1 VSTTLR
7 GVPAAPGA
15 GAGPAWR
22 AVPPRDRVPGSL
34 AEERELVGEA
44 LRLAGAQLDGRAD
57 ALEADG
63 RADEAEILRT
73 NALIAADPGLADA
86 ALALLADGGR
96 AEDALLAGAEEQAA
110 LLASLDDEMLAL
122 RADDVRAVGRR
133 AAALASGHDPEPPA
147 GAVLVAEDVGPGDV
161 ADAAGRVVAIV
172 LGGGGPTAH
181 AAIVARSLG
190 VPLVTGVGSSLE
202 AVSVG
207 ATLAV
212 DANQGLVVSD
222 PDEAT
227 RETVARQARAFAE
240 ARDRDQAERD
250 LPTETRDGVALT
262 LLANVGTPAEVEAAL
277 RAGAAGVGLLRTE
290 LELLKVEAW
299 PTEEEHRR
307 VLAPMLGPLSGRIVT
322 VRLLDYGGDKL
333 PPFLLEAGVDPW
345 LAPRGI
351 HLLFGEPEALSAQLR
366 GLLAVAADAQLRIL
380 VPMVRDAADLDRVR
394 ALAEEARTAVAA
406 DGPPVR
412 VGAMI
417 EVPSAAL
424 LAPRV
429 AAAADFLS
437 VGTNDLVQYTLA
449 AARLDART
457 GAVAHHP
464 AVLQL
469 IGLAASAAAERG
481 IPIEVC
487 GEAAGDPIAMPL
499 LIGLGV
505 GELSV
510 SPNRIGPAR
519 RLLRTIDA
527 AAARQAAAEAVRA
540 ATVAEV
546 EAIVAGLGLG
556 GER

>member
-1 VSTTLR
+1 MPGR
-7 GVPAAPGA
+7 PGA
-15 GAGPAWR
+15 PRRRSTGCRGPR
-22 AVPPRDRVPGSL
+22 PRS
-34 AEERELVGEA
+34 AQLVGEA
-44 LRLAGAQLDGRAD
+44 LRLAGQQLDARAD

-63 RADEAEILRT
+63 RSDEAEILRT

-86 ALALLADGGR
+86 ALALLAAGGR
-96 AEDALLAGAEEQAA
+96 AEDALLAGADEQAA

-190 VPLVTGVGSSLE
+190 VPLVTGLGASLE
-202 AVSVG
+202 QVLEGVQ
-207 ATLAV
+207 LAV
-212 DANQGLVVSD
+212 DADEGVVVRD

-227 RETVARQARAFAE
+227 REAVARRALAFAD
-240 ARDRDQAERD
+240 ARDRDLAERG
-250 LPTETRDGVALT
+250 LATETSDGVPLT

-290 LELLKVEAW
+290 LELLKVAAW

-307 VLAPMLGPLSGRIVT
+307 VLAPMLGLLAGRIAT

-333 PPFLLEAGVDPW
+333 PPFLLEGGVDPW

-351 HLLFGEPEALSAQLR
+351 HLLFTEPDALSAQLR
-366 GLLAVAADAQLRIL
+366 GLLAVAGTAELRIL

-394 ALAEEARTAVAA
+394 ALAEQARAAVAP

-429 AAAADFLS
+429 VAAADFLS

-469 IGLAASAAAERG
+469 IGLAASAARERG

-510 SPNRIGPAR
+510 SPNRIGQAR
-519 RLLRTIDA
+519 RLLRAVDA
-527 AAARQAAAEAVRA
+527 GAAERAAREALQAA
-540 ATVAEV
+540 TPAEV
-546 EAIVAGLGLG
+546 EEIVAALGI
-556 GER
+556 RS